1 MNIDLKNQTAL
12 ITGSSKGIGLAIAS
26 RMLDAN
32 ANVIINSRNNDELTK
47 TASML
52 TKNFPNKKII
62 PSAFDISDIDQI
74 SSWFNN
80 IRKLSGPINILV
92 NNAGITH
99 REFAKDIHLNDFDKV
114 LMTNVNAVL
123 KICQE
128 FFTHLKGQ
136 PGKIVNISS
145 MISNLAR
152 KTNIAYS
159 SSKGA
164 LNQLTRSLALEWA
177 RNKINVNALAPG
189 FIKTDLTGSL
199 LKDDEFNQ
207 WVKTRCPMGRW
218 GNPTDI
224 SSTAVFLA
232 SDAANYITGQIIYV
246 DGGITATV

>member
-1 MNIDLKNQTAL
+1 
-12 ITGSSKGIGLAIAS
+12 
-26 RMLDAN
+26 MLDAN

-92 NNAGITH
+92 NNAGITQ